1 MKLIFS
7 TLFIFIFVHNLS
19 AQNYVSNFKSSNTK
33 GFHKIELSPE
43 IRSLTKNN
51 VNHIR
56 IKDSKNN
63 EIPFVLFQ
71 ANADEIQFKEF
82 KILSKTEI
90 PNVSSSV
97 ILENENLNKIDEL
110 IVEIANT
117 SIQKKYSI
125 SGSNDSKSWYGLVN
139 NQTIENLSN
148 SSGTSIQHVFTFPL
162 NNYKFLKFDFVDKNS
177 LAINVLNAKIKLPSV
192 EKEDKIVLKNFDQKI
207 SHDKKLKRTFIE
219 VTFSKPQVINSIGF
233 KIKEPSFYQRNAKIY
248 IKKENLKRGEV
259 VHQNQVS
266 NFELSSKGSN
276 RFNLSN
282 LFSEKFTIE
291 IENADNQVL
300 EIEQLY
306 FFQDKQFIISD
317 LKPNENYMFYINPS
331 FSIPNYDLSKQDY
344 TLTNEIPT
352 IEIKDI
358 KEVVNKK
365 ETQETIGFLKTKN
378 FMWICIVLAIII
390 LGYFSFTLL
399 KDLDRKK

>member
-233 KIKEPSFYQRNAKIY
+233 KIKEPSFYQHNAKIY